1 MKQKLFFA
9 AIIAIGL
16 IALKMFT
23 SQSIAEGS
31 VKSNWLTDYKKAL
44 EAARAEKKVVLVDF
58 TGSDWCVWCIKLKKE
73 VFETPEFSKYAKT
86 NLVLLEIDFPN
97 GKPQSDELKKQNAEL
112 QRQFGIEGFPT
123 ILVLNSDGKLIGKM
137 GYVPG
142 GPKPFIDAIKSAA
155 AKNDALDSNGSRSVP
170 LQLLLQPLTVGH

>member
-9 AIIAIGL
+9 AIITIGL
-16 IALKMFT
+16 IALKVFT

-44 EAARAEKKVVLVDF
+44 ETARTEKKAVLVDF

-73 VFETPEFSKYAKT
+73 VFETPEFSQYAT
-86 NLVLLEIDFPN
+86 NNLVLLELDFPN
-97 GKPQSDELKKQNAEL
+97 SKPQSDELKKQNAEL

-123 ILVLNSDGKLIGKM
+123 ILVLNSEGKLIGKM
-137 GYVPG
+137 GYIPG
-142 GPKPFIDAIKSAA
+142 GPQPFMNAIKSAA
-155 AKNDALDSNGSRSVP
+155 AKNVPLDSNGFQGVP
-170 LQLLLQPLTVGH
+170 MQLLLQPVTDGH